1 MSKTSIEVLTKT
13 SDVVKTKKK
22 SKDNYFDL
30 REETAVVDFLNAKTF
45 EEKNNI

>member
-22 SKDNYFDL
+22 SKDNYF
-30 REETAVVDFLNAKTF
+30 
-45 EEKNNI
+45 EKRSIY